1 MSDRVSPFRH
11 QHILVVALAAA
22 MSISCRTP
30 NTGAARQ
37 GAPSPAVGS
46 GIALDAR
53 LLAMT
58 DQRQADTALVDQLL
72 TDADATRRARAVLA
86 IGQVKLRARYP
97 ALRRFLLDGDTA
109 IAANAAFALGIARD
123 SGAAAMLGRA
133 LAGAPDAVAR
143 EAAWALGELG
153 EPARGVLAAAFGDG
167 MEAPRR
173 TSIVGARAPA
183 VRAMAVLALAK
194 LRPVPARLLLPWLGD
209 PDVEVARAAAY
220 VVGRT
225 RAPAALRALLP
236 LRTSADEETRQHVAR
251 ALARSATGDSLATE
265 AVAALRVL
273 VRDSVANVRINA
285 VRSLA
290 SHGAGT
296 ADVVLSL
303 LRDSVANVRVATT
316 EQLADALGTDTTRW
330 RLAWD
335 SDTTLTVRRAMLAQ
349 IRRQR
354 LPLVTGVEARWA
366 TEQDWRYRVAALD
379 APAGP
384 AAPGSSP
391 LPRDSTLARTLL
403 TDTDAR
409 VQRAARARLGLRD
422 SARMRDSSARRERV
436 VAPAPRPLA
445 DYEALVRR
453 WVVPGAPQP
462 RAVIDTDYGPITL
475 ELFAREA
482 PLVVE
487 AFLRLASTGR
497 YRDGVFHRVVPNFVV
512 QDGEIA
518 SDGEAPFTLRESWT
532 RQRHG
537 RGCLGLATAG
547 PDTGGSQYYLCH
559 SPQPH
564 LDGGYTVFG
573 RVIDGWSAMDRVI
586 QGDRMRAVR
595 VP

>member
-1 MSDRVSPFRH
+1 MSDRISFVFQVR
-11 QHILVVALAAA
+11 IVAVVLTAAL
-22 MSISCRTP
+22 ITSCRSSSA
-30 NTGAARQ
+30 GAPRQ
-37 GAPSPAVGS
+37 GAPSPAAGS
-46 GIALDAR
+46 GIALDVR

-58 DQRQADTALVDQLL
+58 DQRQADTALVDLLL
-72 TDADATRRARAVLA
+72 TDADASRRARAVLA

-97 ALRRFLLDGDTA
+97 ALRRLLLDGDTA
-109 IAANAAFALGIARD
+109 IAANAAFALGIGRD
-123 SGAAAMLGRA
+123 SGAVAVLGRA

-153 EPARGVLAAAFGDG
+153 EPARGVLSAALGDG
-167 MEAPRR
+167 LEAPGR
-173 TSIVGARAPA
+173 TSIVAARAPA

-194 LRPVPARLLLPWLGD
+194 LRPVPTRLLLPWLAD
-209 PDVEVARAAAY
+209 RDVDVARAAAY

-251 ALARSATGDSLATE
+251 ALARTATGDSLATE

-303 LRDSVANVRVATT
+303 LRDSVPNVRVATT
-316 EQLADALGTDTTRW
+316 EQLADALGADTTRW
-330 RLAWD
+330 RLAWE
-335 SDTTLTVRRAMLAQ
+335 SDTTLTVRRAILAQ

-354 LPLVTGVEARWA
+354 LPLFEGVEARWA
-366 TEQDWRYRVAALD
+366 MEQDWRYRVAALD
-379 APAGP
+379 APTAP
-384 AAPGSSP
+384 AAPGSAP
-391 LPRDSTLARTLL
+391 FPRDSALARTLL
-403 TDTDAR
+403 TDNDAR

-422 SARMRDSSARRERV
+422 SSARRERITT
-436 VAPAPRPLA
+436 PAPRPLA

-462 RAVIDTDYGPITL
+462 RAVIETDYGPITL

-518 SDGEAPFTLRESWT
+518 SEGDAPFTLRESWT